1 MLFSSYTMD
10 EHAAPVLL
18 YEIPDK
24 AELLNCYMSFLKNG
38 GIFIPTDQ
46 SYDLGDTVRVML
58 IIITEPEKFSITGPV
73 VWITPS
79 NVHGNK
85 TPGVGVAFPD
95 TAEGKRLKGCI
106 ESVLGASVLI
116 PHTTYTL

>member
-1 MLFSSYTMD
+1 MD
-10 EHAAPVLL
+10 EHATPVLL
-18 YEIPDK
+18 YEIQDK
-24 AELLNCYMSFLKNG
+24 AELLNCYMPFLKNG

-46 SYDLGDTVRVML
+46 GYDLGETVRVML
-58 IIITEPEKFSITGPV
+58 IIMTEPEKFSIAGPV

-85 TPGVGVAFPD
+85 MSGVGVAFPE
-95 TAEGKRLKGCI
+95 TVEGKRLKGCI
-106 ESVLGASVLI
+106 ESILGASVLI